1 MSVYRVASTLK
12 DRFQLVLSS
21 FLQGEDFRFPTFCP
35 AEAAFTMVFD
45 EAGASFAE
53 DEENA
58 VYTPA
63 VTLWAFLSQV
73 LFKAE
78 QLQLPR
84 GCFRARDGISGRH
97 GAEGLLEEHQARTA
111 GARAKL
117 SHGGDPPVDDGRAQ
131 PRRKRRSLTNVSG
144 RGGT

>member
-1 MSVYRVASTLK
+1 MSVYRAASTLK

-21 FLQGEDFRFPTFCP
+21 FLQGEGLRFCDILS
-35 AEAAFTMVFD
+35 AEPHIHQVFD

-78 QLQLPR
+78 QRSCLAAVSRVMVFLVAMGQKA
-84 GCFRARDGISGRH
+84 CSKNT
-97 GAEGLLEEHQARTA
+97 GAYCR
-111 GARAKL
+111 ARAKL
-117 SHGGDPPVDDGRAQ
+117 
-131 PRRKRRSLTNVSG
+131 PRRRSAS
-144 RGGT
+144 